1 MRHIGIAASAFAG
14 IALMMTSVS
23 APAQSS
29 GPAIVF
35 DMGGKFDK
43 SFNEAAYNGAERFRK
58 ETGAAYREFEITGE
72 NQREQA
78 LTNLAR
84 RGVSVVVSVG
94 SAQKP
99 ALEKVA
105 PRFPD
110 VKFVIIDSV
119 IEAPNVQSIVFKDE
133 EGSFLVGALAAM
145 ASKSGKLGFIGGM
158 DIPPIQAFGCGYA
171 QGGKYINPQIE
182 YIADMVGTTPSVWRD
197 PAKGA
202 DLADAQFGRGVDVIF
217 AAAGGTGIGVM
228 QAAKDKGK
236 LAIGVDSNQNHIQ
249 PGTVL
254 TSMLKRVDNAV
265 YGAFQDAKNGT
276 WKPGTISL
284 GLKEGGVDW
293 ALDDNNRKLVTADM
307 EKKIVAIRDDI
318 IGGKIKVINY
328 SANGNSCPVR

>member
-1 MRHIGIAASAFAG
+1 MTRMKIAAYAAGMIVSLMSAT
-14 IALMMTSVS
+14 AL
-23 APAQSS
+23 AQDTT
-29 GPAIVF
+29 PAIVF

-43 SFNEAAYNGAERFRK
+43 SFNEAAYNGAERFKK
-58 ETGAAYREFEITGE
+58 ETGTAYREFEITNE

-84 RGVSVVVSVG
+84 RGVGVIVSVG
-94 SAQKP
+94 FAQQ
-99 ALEKVA
+99 AAVEKIA
-105 PRFPD
+105 PQFPN

-119 IEAPNVQSIVFKDE
+119 VNAPNAQSIIFKEE

-145 ASKSGKLGFIGGM
+145 ASKTGKVGFVGGM
-158 DIPPIQAFGCGYA
+158 DIPLIRAFGCGYA
-171 QGGKYINPQIE
+171 QGAKYINPKAE
-182 YIADMVGTTPSVWRD
+182 YIANMTGTTPAAWRD

-202 DLADAQFGRGVDVIF
+202 ELAISQFDRGVDVVF

-236 LAIGVDSNQNHIQ
+236 LAVGVDSNQNHVQ

-265 YGAFQDAKNGT
+265 YNSFMDVKKGT
-276 WKPGTISL
+276 WKAGTVSL
-284 GLKEGGVDW
+284 GLKEDGVDW

-307 EKKIVAIRDDI
+307 EAKIKAIRADI
-318 IGGKIKVINY
+318 ISGKIKAVDY
-328 SANGNSCPVR
+328 RANNNSCPVS